1 MKITTELHNK
11 ITFAVSQKYA
21 AAREEIRKAEET
33 FTQEATNRLL
43 LELNTVCNLYPNI
56 EHLCKGRFCKTK
68 LELVQQNMYSV
79 PEVTQARKNFREKHD
94 ALNKEIENE
103 TNNIIIQISYG
114 KTLDDVVKAFANYGL
129 PF

>member
-1 MKITTELHNK
+1 MKITTELRNK

-43 LELNTVCNLYPNI
+43 LELDTACNLYPNI

-68 LELVQQNMYSV
+68 LETVQQNMSNV
-79 PEVTQARKNFREKHD
+79 PEVEQARKNFREKHE
-94 ALNKEIENE
+94 ALNKAIENE
-103 TNNIIIQISYG
+103 TNDIIIQISYG
-114 KTLDDVVKAFANYGL
+114 KSLEEAIVVFEKHKLLF
-129 PF
+129 